1 MSFSQKEELT
11 KAFIHLKDKGVK
23 YVKVEYSGGGDSGD
37 IDAIYYNLENPDED
51 LNTRHTLGI
60 NMEVHEL
67 IKNYSYYL
75 TQDIEDWYNNDGG
88 YGIIVIDVESA
99 NYTIENNI
107 RYTNVESYDHEGD
120 VEFD

>member
-99 NYTIENNI
+99 NYTIENNV
-107 RYTNVESYDHEGD
+107 RYTDVETYDHEGD